1 MSLRS
6 IVFAAAIVAAVAV
19 PASAQRAGGNW
30 ELLGE
35 AQVAFRGD
43 SDAIQLGRDEEF
55 YRAKSYRRLRFVIEG
70 GEVRLRNI
78 KLVYL
83 NGHVEDLGIS
93 RTMKP
98 GEEFDIDL
106 RGERSYLKEI
116 VLDHKGKFGLSLGQG
131 GIRIAKPR
139 IKVFGDNVRRGGPPV
154 VAEPRRP
161 SREWDELAKER
172 FDRRDDR
179 VVMNVGRREGRLGQI
194 ALRHEGESIL
204 IRELRIRFGNG
215 ETQTVSLDARLR
227 DGDLTRP
234 IDLEGERRFIERVTI
249 ILDPRQRP
257 GAVKLSLLGLD
268 RPGDDLREDLRRN
281 DDRRDDRPGVRP
293 REGWIP
299 LGRQTVNLGLDRDI
313 IEIGDLDEGRRARGF
328 DRLHFIA
335 ENNDLALRTL
345 RIVYVNGYS
354 EDQRIDRVIPA
365 GGDLAVDLPG
375 RRSYI
380 RRIEME
386 YSARPG
392 FRGQSIISV
401 FGETVGRE

>member
-139 IKVFGDNVRRGGPPV
+139 IKVFGDNVRRGGAAGIDQP
-154 VAEPRRP
+154 
-161 SREWDELAKER
+161 
-172 FDRRDDR
+172 
-179 VVMNVGRREGRLGQI
+179 VGRGDTSSAGK
-194 ALRHEGESIL
+194 
-204 IRELRIRFGNG
+204 
-215 ETQTVSLDARLR
+215 TVLAGASWSCPTPVSNSWMTCV
-227 DGDLTRP
+227 GD
-234 IDLEGERRFIERVTI
+234 
-249 ILDPRQRP
+249 
-257 GAVKLSLLGLD
+257 
-268 RPGDDLREDLRRN
+268 
-281 DDRRDDRPGVRP
+281 
-293 REGWIP
+293 
-299 LGRQTVNLGLDRDI
+299 
-313 IEIGDLDEGRRARGF
+313 
-328 DRLHFIA
+328 
-335 ENNDLALRTL
+335 
-345 RIVYVNGYS
+345 
-354 EDQRIDRVIPA
+354 
-365 GGDLAVDLPG
+365 
-375 RRSYI
+375 
-380 RRIEME
+380 
-386 YSARPG
+386 
-392 FRGQSIISV
+392 
-401 FGETVGRE
+401 